1 MYIPIEEAVVELKRR
16 QGDESLREAVESFL
30 LNDIPASLQNQD
42 DLKAVLF
49 RNIFTPDYELEVFEG
64 IAERFSLSPVLLE
77 YIDDKFVAINE
88 DKYALGKLYFYLGT
102 SASTDTNMFAKKVI
116 DFNEAEGKQMK
127 DLVTLSGEGLVDFH
141 HRMLGLFNPEALS
154 RIEDVSVWLHEH
166 GGTAKEYYK
175 QFLALFIR
183 HGILLDNFRT
193 EGVEA
198 GFSERVFGPAFDMV
212 EQNFGLKPL
221 ICALQDPSD
230 ENNPK
235 WWGYDKSKMSG
246 ILENIAKPIR

>member
-1 MYIPIEEAVVELKRR
+1 MYTPIDEAVAELKRR
-16 QGDESLREAVESFL
+16 REDRELNDAVVSFL
-30 LNDIPASLQNQD
+30 SDDIPTSLQSED
-42 DLKAVLF
+42 GLKAVLF

-64 IAERFSLSPVLLE
+64 IAEKSSLAPVLLE
-77 YIDDKFVAINE
+77 YTDDKFVAINE

-102 SASTDTNMFAKKVI
+102 STSTDTNMFATKVI
-116 DFNEAEGKQMK
+116 DFNDAEGKQIG
-127 DLVTLSGEGLVDFH
+127 DLVTLSGERFVDFH

-154 RIEDVSVWLHEH
+154 RIEDVSLWLHSH

-193 EGVEA
+193 EGAEA
-198 GFSERVFGPAFDMV
+198 GFSEKVFGPAFDFV
-212 EQNFGLKPL
+212 EQKFGLTPL
-221 ICALQDPSD
+221 ICALQEPSD

-246 ILENIAKPIR
+246 ILENIKKPVG